1 MRDSGRR
8 GAGSTGRMQKLR
20 ANDFEV
26 GFLEGWRDAS
36 QVVLIAPERPVFTP
50 NVQIHRE
57 PLPPEALEEFFR
69 EQRAELA
76 ALEGFRL
83 LDHGDRLLGGQK
95 ALFHAYSWELPNQ
108 PGVRVRQ
115 LQIVTVRNDTLFTI
129 TSSALEQDW
138 EAVEAAFELTL
149 SGFAWT

>member
-1 MRDSGRR
+1 
-8 GAGSTGRMQKLR
+8 MQKLR

-36 QVVLIAPERPVFTP
+36 QTVLIGVERPVFTP
-50 NVQIHRE
+50 NLQIHRE
-57 PLPPEALEEFFR
+57 PLPEESLDEFFR
-69 EQRAELA
+69 QQRAELA
-76 ALEGFRL
+76 GLDGFRL

-95 ALFHAYSWELPNQ
+95 ALYHAYAWDLPNQ

-115 LQIVTVRNDTLFTI
+115 LQIVTVRNGTLFTV

-138 EAVEAAFELTL
+138 DEVEAGFELALT
-149 SGFAWT
+149 GFAWV